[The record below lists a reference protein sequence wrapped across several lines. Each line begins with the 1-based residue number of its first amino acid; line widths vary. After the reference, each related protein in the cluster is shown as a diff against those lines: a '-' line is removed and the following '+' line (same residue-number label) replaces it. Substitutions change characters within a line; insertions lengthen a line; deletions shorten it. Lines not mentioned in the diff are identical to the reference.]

1 MNKAW
6 TWEHQALIKARAV
19 SGDIGMAGRFDQIRK
34 EVLGRPRIKTDLQ
47 KEVTDMRKQMRREL
61 LNPEPGFF
69 DLKQDS
75 GGIVDIEFLVQY
87 LVLLKSCEY
96 TELLQWTDNIRILE
110 TLIETGILEKH
121 TANFLKEAYLT
132 YRAAVHKL
140 NLQEKPARIPESK
153 FRSLRESVEKIW
165 KDIMDSG

>member
-1 MNKAW
+1 MR
-6 TWEHQALIKARAV
+6 QR
-19 SGDIGMAGRFDQIRK
+19 MRK
-34 EVLGRPRIKTDLQ
+34 ELSH
-47 KEVTDMRKQMRREL
+47 
-61 LNPEPGFF
+61 PEPGLF

-96 TELLQWTDNIRILE
+96 AELLQWTDNVRILE

-121 TANFLKEAYLT
+121 KAGLLKEAYLT
-132 YRAAVHKL
+132 YRAEVHKL
-140 NLQEKPARIPESK
+140 SLQEKPARIPESK

-165 KDIMDSG
+165 KDIMATG